1 MENKNRTCTI
11 KKAIRWFDFFG
22 ESFTFRYKDEDKH
35 STLLGGIIFIIF
47 FTIFI
52 SYFIYNF
59 IPFIKR
65 ENFTLQYYTM
75 NLNNTEH
82 MLLAEPPTAFAFG
95 LMDDNNDTNNN
106 ISDLFVLNIKYV
118 ECPKGKQKNKSPI
131 NKNYCDKTN
140 FHNLHQ
146 KLYDNLKIDNFNCIP
161 KNNLEIN
168 DIKGIFTDDLF
179 TYYEIS
185 VESKYKDNETHNKL
199 INDYLIKYDCKLQFY
214 YTDVTINLTNL
225 KNPISSFFNT
235 IFLQLNPTLIQKKNI
250 FFMNYHLYD
259 DNSFFHIFG
268 KEEERIYKT
277 TGLSK
282 EENYALYKGLDR
294 AENKPDDYEIYAKM
308 FIRADNRKI
317 VIKRRYPDFM
327 EFYADTSALLL
338 SIFWILGIIFAYYD
352 RIKANHSISQKLFY
366 FEGIKYNNY
375 FETFKKLKKMINFND
390 TEAILDKRVFFKE
403 KIDTNKYKDEKIDTN
418 TKFNIKAKNINN
430 KELINY
436 SSYNIF
442 EMIGNFILCCCK
454 TKKFKSKINLIK
466 KANNIIDDKLDIV
479 FYIRNMI
486 LFEIINKIYLENENI
501 INFLSRP
508 IIYLND
514 ENENKIQEIEK
525 SKNCINISSSGNEI
539 EIITSKKDIN
549 EVEKLQY
556 HPKELYISAYK
567 LNINLLSKNIEDI
580 SLNPNKTKV
589 EENIMHYLKEHFKG
603 VNWSKINH
611 LLLFIFNN

>member
-11 KKAIRWFDFFG
+11 KRVIRWFDFFG

-35 STLLGGIIFIIF
+35 STLLGGIICIMF

-106 ISDLFVLNIKYV
+106 ILDLFVLNIKYV

-317 VIKRRYPDFM
+317 VIKRRYQDFM

-390 TEAILDKRVFFKE
+390 IEAISDKRVFFKE

-525 SKNCINISSSGNEI
+525 SKNYINISSSGNEI

-589 EENIMHYLKEHFKG
+589 EKNIIHYLKEHFKG
-603 VNWSKINH
+603 VN
-611 LLLFIFNN
+611 

>member
-11 KKAIRWFDFFG
+11 KRVIRWFDFFG

-35 STLLGGIIFIIF
+35 STLLGGIICIIF

-118 ECPKGKQKNKSPI
+118 ECPKGKQKNKSLI

-390 TEAILDKRVFFKE
+390 TEAQLDKRVFFKE

-525 SKNCINISSSGNEI
+525 SKNYINISSSGNEI

-589 EENIMHYLKEHFKG
+589 EENIIHYLKEHFKG
-603 VNWSKINH
+603 IN
-611 LLLFIFNN
+611 

>member
-11 KKAIRWFDFFG
+11 KRAIRWFDFFG

-35 STLLGGIIFIIF
+35 STLLGGIICIIF

-118 ECPKGKQKNKSPI
+118 ECPKGKQKNKSAI

-185 VESKYKDNETHNKL
+185 VESKYKDNVTHNKL

-259 DNSFFHIFG
+259 DNSFLHIFG

-317 VIKRRYPDFM
+317 VIKRRYQDFM

-525 SKNCINISSSGNEI
+525 SKNYINISSSGNEI

-589 EENIMHYLKEHFKG
+589 EENIIHYLKEHFKG
-603 VNWSKINH
+603 IN
-611 LLLFIFNN
+611 

>member
-11 KKAIRWFDFFG
+11 KRAIRWFDFFG

-35 STLLGGIIFIIF
+35 STLLGGIICIIF

-131 NKNYCDKTN
+131 NKNYCNKTN

-418 TKFNIKAKNINN
+418 TKFKIKAKNINN

-525 SKNCINISSSGNEI
+525 SKNYINISSSGNEI

-589 EENIMHYLKEHFKG
+589 EENIIHYLKEHFKG
-603 VNWSKINH
+603 IN
-611 LLLFIFNN
+611 

>member
-11 KKAIRWFDFFG
+11 KRVIRWFDFFG

-35 STLLGGIIFIIF
+35 STLLGGIICIIF

-131 NKNYCDKTN
+131 NKNYCDKAN

-317 VIKRRYPDFM
+317 VIKRRYQDFM

-390 TEAILDKRVFFKE
+390 TEAISDKRVFFKE

-525 SKNCINISSSGNEI
+525 SKNYINISSSGNEI

-589 EENIMHYLKEHFKG
+589 EENIIHYLKEHFKG
-603 VNWSKINH
+603 IN
-611 LLLFIFNN
+611 